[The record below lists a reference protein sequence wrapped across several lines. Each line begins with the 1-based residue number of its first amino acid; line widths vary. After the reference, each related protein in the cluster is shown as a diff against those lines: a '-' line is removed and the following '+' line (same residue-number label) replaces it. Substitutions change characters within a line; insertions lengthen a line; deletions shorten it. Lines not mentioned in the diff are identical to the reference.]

1 MVITQFSGIVNE
13 YLMVYPLGVDVFS
26 RKKHEKELQ
35 KAARCAVVFYV
46 VMFQQINSGHK
57 IGELLGPSKT
67 RCIEEKCF
75 LLIIRRL
82 QSIK

>member
-35 KAARCAVVFYV
+35 KAARGAVVFYV
-46 VMFQQINSGHK
+46 AMFQQINSGHK
-57 IGELLGPSKT
+57 IGALFGSSKT
-67 RCIEEKCF
+67 G
-75 LLIIRRL
+75 
-82 QSIK
+82 